1 MSMHSVMLDSLTFDR
16 LDRLS
21 RNRGKPAG
29 EIVQDALALLDEAA
43 TPAHV
48 WSRADDAK
56 MQRAR
61 EQVACGDVYDNDDV
75 MADARALTGE

>member
-1 MSMHSVMLDSLTFDR
+1 MSTHCVMLDSLTFDR

-21 RNRGKPAG
+21 RDHGKPAG

-43 TPAHV
+43 TTSHV
-48 WSRADDAK
+48 WSDADDVK
-56 MQRAR
+56 LRRAR
-61 EQVACGDVYDNDDV
+61 EQVACEDVYDNDDV